1 MQRIVLAYSGGL
13 DTSFCIPYL
22 KETHEAEVHAV
33 TVDCLGMPA
42 EEAEALEKKAYDYGA
57 DVFAALDGMQ
67 DLHDKIFVPL
77 IMGNV
82 LKDRTYPLCVGS
94 ERFIQALL
102 IAQYARKVGATAVA
116 HGSTGA
122 GNDQIRFDVALRT
135 LAPELEIITPIR
147 DEGLTRADTTA
158 FLRERGFEV
167 PQKTTDYSINRGIWG
182 TTVGGKETTVSDQA
196 LPLEAWPELPVPH
209 EMDDAPEHVT
219 ITFKGGLPTH
229 VNGVGYGPIELLKKV
244 RDIGIEHGIGRGM
257 HLGDTILGFKGRVGF
272 EAPVATIIYAAH
284 RELEKLTLSKFQRH
298 LKDHLAD
305 QYGLM
310 LHEGQYF
317 DPVMRDIEAFFTS
330 TQRVVE
336 GDVTLYLYRG
346 NILPVKSSSPFSL
359 MQSTVARYGEEA
371 EGWTGLEARAYAK
384 LYSIASR
391 VTWRGNGDE
400 S

>member
-22 KETHEAEVHAV
+22 KETYEAEVHAV

-42 EEAEALEKKAYDYGA
+42 EEAEALEKKAFDYGA
-57 DVFAALDGMQ
+57 DAFAALDGMQ

-182 TTVGGKETTVSDQA
+182 TAVGGTETT
-196 LPLEAWPELPVPH
+196 
-209 EMDDAPEHVT
+209 
-219 ITFKGGLPTH
+219 
-229 VNGVGYGPIELLKKV
+229 
-244 RDIGIEHGIGRGM
+244 
-257 HLGDTILGFKGRVGF
+257 
-272 EAPVATIIYAAH
+272 
-284 RELEKLTLSKFQRH
+284 
-298 LKDHLAD
+298 
-305 QYGLM
+305 
-310 LHEGQYF
+310 
-317 DPVMRDIEAFFTS
+317 
-330 TQRVVE
+330 
-336 GDVTLYLYRG
+336 
-346 NILPVKSSSPFSL
+346 
-359 MQSTVARYGEEA
+359 
-371 EGWTGLEARAYAK
+371 
-384 LYSIASR
+384 
-391 VTWRGNGDE
+391 
-400 S
+400 